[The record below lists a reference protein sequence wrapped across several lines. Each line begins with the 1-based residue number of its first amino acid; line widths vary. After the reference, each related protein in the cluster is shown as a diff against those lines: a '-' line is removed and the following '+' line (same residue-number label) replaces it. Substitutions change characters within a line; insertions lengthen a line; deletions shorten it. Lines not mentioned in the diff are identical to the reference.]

1 MSNLP
6 NQRHKKHMRIN
17 TTQKKRIIVRN
28 SSMKRKLRIIQK
40 TMERS
45 KFMLMLIQMDKS
57 NSTTNKRRIAKRME
71 NSILKAKKKMS
82 ISNTRRLSTTIIAV
96 ILMVKPKQA

>member
-6 NQRHKKHMRIN
+6 KQRHKKHMRIN

-28 SSMKRKLRIIQK
+28 SLMKRKLRILQR

-57 NSTTNKRRIAKRME
+57 NSTTNKRRISKRME